1 MYRQGQHLEWNESF
15 MCFLIYVWFFGLQ
28 DLVSFSVKDGEN
40 PVLNK
45 LLPT

>member
-1 MYRQGQHLEWNESF
+1 MYKQGQHFGIKVLGVF
-15 MCFLIYVWFFGLQ
+15 FIYVWFFGLQ

-45 LLPT
+45 LLPA